1 MNYHERKNM
10 DREDLRIIYD
20 LVMEGEDVAD
30 KLDILLFTGNEYD
43 NKPIARGYRDG
54 FFGRLT
60 NLYGILYKYSKYDVD
75 TTVEILND
83 EQLSSDEKFDKLFGM
98 RH

>member
-1 MNYHERKNM
+1 M
-10 DREDLRIIYD
+10 DKEDLRIIYD
-20 LVMEGEDVAD
+20 ILMEAEEVAD

-60 NLYGILYKYSKYDVD
+60 KLYDILNKYSKYDVD
-75 TTVEILND
+75 TMVNILEN
-83 EQLSSDEKFDKLFGM
+83 EQLSSDEKFDKMFGGM
-98 RH
+98 

>member
-1 MNYHERKNM
+1 M
-10 DREDLRIIYD
+10 DRDDLRIIYD
-20 LVMEGEDVAD
+20 LLMEGEEVAD

-43 NKPIARGYRDG
+43 NKPMARGYRDG

-60 NLYGILYKYSKYDVD
+60 KLYDVLYKYSNYDVD

-83 EQLSSDEKFDKLFGM
+83 EQLSSDEKFDKLFSKIQ
-98 RH
+98 

>member
-1 MNYHERKNM
+1 M
-10 DREDLRIIYD
+10 DKEDLRIIYD
-20 LVMEGEDVAD
+20 ILMEAEEVAD

-43 NKPIARGYRDG
+43 NKPMARGYRDG

-60 NLYGILYKYSKYDVD
+60 KLYDVLYKYSNYDVD

-83 EQLSSDEKFDKLFGM
+83 EQLSSDEKFDKLFSKIQ
-98 RH
+98 

>member
-1 MNYHERKNM
+1 M
-10 DREDLRIIYD
+10 DKEDLRIIYD
-20 LVMEGEDVAD
+20 ILMEAEEVAD

-60 NLYGILYKYSKYDVD
+60 KLYDILNKYSKYDVD
-75 TTVEILND
+75 TMVNILEN
-83 EQLSSDEKFDKLFGM
+83 EQLSSDEKFYKMFGGM
-98 RH
+98 

>member
-1 MNYHERKNM
+1 MDYHERKIMN
-10 DREDLRIIYD
+10 REDLRIIYD
-20 LVMEGEDVAD
+20 LLMEGEEVAD
-30 KLDILLFTGNEYD
+30 RLDILLFTGNGYD

-60 NLYGILYKYSKYDVD
+60 KLYDVLYKYSNYDVD

-83 EQLSSDEKFDKLFGM
+83 EQLSLDERFYKLFGGV
-98 RH
+98 

>member
-1 MNYHERKNM
+1 M

-20 LVMEGEDVAD
+20 LLMEGEEVAD

-60 NLYGILYKYSKYDVD
+60 KLYDIIYKYSKYDIE
-75 TTVEILND
+75 TTVEIFND
-83 EQLSSDEKFDKLFGM
+83 EQLSSDDKFDKIFSKIK
-98 RH
+98 